1 MVKQITHSIILALGS
16 NTAQEY
22 HLREAEIRLRKLIG
36 KSIRFSK
43 SLWTTPLG
51 IKSDLFLNELVIADT
66 ILPLATLRLELQR
79 IEHELDTTT
88 EQKRQG
94 IVGIDIDLLC
104 YDGERWH
111 HSDWRRP
118 YIQQLLSTMLS
129 E

>member
-22 HLREAEIRLRKLIG
+22 HLRGAEIRLRKLIG

-43 SLWTTPLG
+43 PLWTTPLG

-66 ILPLATLRLELQR
+66 ILPLATLRSELQR